1 MKRIP
6 ILPIAAMLL
15 SPQLW
20 AATALQCGQ
29 VLDADSGEMNGPTA
43 IVVANGRIESVGEPA
58 PADAEIVDLSNMT
71 CLPGLIDLHVHLS
84 DQLSKRAYLHRYQW
98 GAAEYALN
106 AAANARKTLMAGF
119 TTVRNVGDR
128 HNETVALRDAIAAGK
143 VPGPRIFT
151 AAESIATTGGH
162 ADPTN
167 GHRPG
172 LAGDPGPKEGVANGP
187 VAARKAVRQRYKDGA
202 DLIKI
207 TATGGVLSLA
217 ASGQNPQFT
226 EAELAAIV
234 DTAADYDMHV
244 AAHAHGAE
252 GMLRAVRAGIDT
264 IEHGTFMND
273 EIIAAMK
280 QHGTYYVPTIL
291 AGKFVG
297 EKAEEPGYFPEVVR
311 AKAAAIGPQ
320 ITDTFSRAHEAG
332 VTIAFGTDTGV
343 SPHGDNAREFGFMVE
358 GGMPPAEAIRAA
370 TITAAEVVD
379 QSDTLGRIKTGY
391 AADIIAV
398 KGNPLDDI
406 KRLEQ
411 VAFVMKNGEIVKS
424 D

>member
-1 MKRIP
+1 MTFLRMLPVAALFSIP
-6 ILPIAAMLL
+6 QAW
-15 SPQLW
+15 S
-20 AATALQCGQ
+20 ATAVWCGQ
-29 VLDADSGEMNGPTA
+29 VLDTESGQISGSAT
-43 IVVANGRIESVGEPA
+43 IVVENGRIESVGEPA
-58 PADAEIVDLSNMT
+58 PADADIVDLSDMT

-84 DQLSKRAYLHRYQW
+84 DQLSERSYLHRYQW
-98 GAAEYALN
+98 GAAQYALN

-143 VPGPRIFT
+143 LPGPRIFT
-151 AAESIATTGGH
+151 AAQSIATTGGH

-167 GHRPG
+167 GYRPG

-187 VAARKAVRQRYKDGA
+187 AAARKAVRQRYKDGA
-202 DLIKI
+202 NLIKI

-217 ASGQNPQFT
+217 ASGRNPQFT

-234 DTAADYDMHV
+234 DTAQDYDMHV

-297 EKAEEPGYFPEVVR
+297 AKAKEPGYFPEVVR
-311 AKAAAIGPQ
+311 PKAAAIGPQ
-320 ITDTFSRAHEAG
+320 ITETFGKAYAAG
-332 VTIAFGTDTGV
+332 VKIAFGTDTGV
-343 SPHGDNAREFGFMVE
+343 SPHGENAREFGYMVE
-358 GGMPPAEAIRAA
+358 GGMAPAEAIRAA
-370 TITAAEVVD
+370 TITAAEVLD
-379 QSDTLGRIKTGY
+379 QSGRLGRIKAGY
-391 AADIIAV
+391 AADVIAV
-398 KGNPLDDI
+398 NGNPLDDVTV
-406 KRLEQ
+406 LEQ